1 MLTFIKANIG
11 TIIVA
16 LIVAAIVCAIIV
28 KLVKDKKR
36 GKGSCGCGGDCCNC
50 HARCSHSQSTT
61 KINH

>member
-36 GKGSCGCGGDCCNC
+36 GKSTCGCDDCCNC